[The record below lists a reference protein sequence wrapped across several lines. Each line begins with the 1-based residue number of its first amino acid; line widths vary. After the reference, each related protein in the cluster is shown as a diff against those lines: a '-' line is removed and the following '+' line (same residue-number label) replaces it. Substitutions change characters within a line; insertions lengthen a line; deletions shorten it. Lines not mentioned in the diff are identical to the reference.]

1 MHCLRL
7 KSPFQNI
14 LIACVIFP
22 PWVFWILGRSHCIS
36 SMGTTDLDTEIV
48 ATTRP
53 NTNTTIV
60 SASLVDERQMNALSL
75 EVFMCSCTGVSTW
88 ANPLPFP
95 MDGIQYFHFAK
106 QHEELIGIYASQLHH
121 CIDLFVHMME
131 LRLNDRALMN

>member
-1 MHCLRL
+1 MLADAWKNEGTERY
-7 KSPFQNI
+7 
-14 LIACVIFP
+14 
-22 PWVFWILGRSHCIS
+22 VFDK
-36 SMGTTDLDTEIV
+36 DLDTEIV